1 MVVARNTPHNWIGT
15 GVDIQQRHRI
25 KAEAELAH
33 GLSTRDERRPGRLRQ
48 VEAVGKG
55 QRREEEEEGSC
66 GRRRD
71 EKKEEKSSGRHRR
84 ETSREGKGVVVV
96 VGRRR
101 RERRAVVVAGE
112 ALPEG
117 MKHGDTT
124 PRPRRGPGRPRKQ
137 PIESVEVEPEEHEA
151 DSVGDPAGVE
161 VDSSRQTPQTSMRN
175 PGVQTQAV
183 SPRLPPVIPTP
194 VATPWVRDRA
204 RIPLLARSVKDRFT
218 LFHGV
223 PDPTVARSWLGNVE
237 DTFEYMSC
245 TEEEKAELAAYHL
258 RDQAVTWWKM
268 QKTLV
273 GDQSITWTLFREAFE
288 RQYFPAP
295 YRMARRQE
303 FLHLKQGDRSVME
316 YDAEFNRL
324 AEYCPHLVAQE
335 SDRLD
340 QFTQGLAVYIR
351 IRMSGF
357 TPSTYREAL
366 DRALMIEMT
375 QQQISL
381 EKGKDKQN
389 AQGTTSTQKQQNQ
402 GQKKR
407 KKWQGS
413 RATSGES
420 HRSSKTG
427 RSSVGSS
434 RPPQKDYSGE
444 LRCFRCGA
452 EGHAKPNCPLSQ
464 DICYYCKLPGHVS
477 RDCTLKA
484 QLQAAKV
491 TPQESHNT
499 QTRRPKGPQKTQSTP
514 HQQSIPPSRAQV
526 YHIQS
531 QQYPAVPVPMAM
543 QYSSAVPSHQMHPT
557 PQYFPTP
564 PSSCPVI
571 QSQQLAT
578 TPSAQFQ
585 TGAEM
590 PPAGTEA
597 GRVYAITRGEAQRA
611 EGSVFR
617 GMITVYTFPVELLID
632 TGSSH
637 SFISR
642 IFLSKICRLPVHR
655 THTLVVSLPS
665 GEILNISQ
673 EIRDCPLGFEGQTL
687 TVDLQVLDMLD
698 FDIIL
703 GMDWLA
709 RYYATV
715 DCSARVVTFRP
726 PGLPSW
732 VFMGTKDEGISII
745 SAMQAQRLL
754 SQGCQ
759 GYLLSMIKT
768 DQDYTPPLS
777 DIPIVREYPD
787 VFPEELPG
795 LPPKRQ
801 VEFTVELI
809 PGTAPVSKAPYR
821 MAPKE
826 LEELKVQLQELLDR
840 GFIRPSVSPWG
851 APVLFVKKKD
861 GSMRLCIDYRQL
873 NAFVI
878 VFIDDI
884 LIYSRS
890 EEEHGR
896 HLCIVLETL
905 RRECLYAKFS
915 KCAFWLSSVGFLGH
929 IVSSS
934 GISVDPQKIEAV
946 TSWEQPKSVQ
956 EIRSFLGLAGYY
968 RRFVEGF
975 SSIALPLTQLTR
987 KGVKF
992 CWTESCETSF
1002 QELKRRLISAPI
1014 LVLPSGDDGF
1024 ILYTDASVQ
1033 GLGAVLMQ
1041 HGRVVS
1047 YASRQLKEH
1056 EKNYPVHDLELAA
1069 IIYALKIWRHHLYGI
1084 TFEIFTDHKR
1094 KANVVAD
1101 ALSRKSRG
1109 VLACHRVMVTELVQQ
1124 FSELGLVEQGQTER
1138 GILLSMVAQSPIVER
1153 IKEAQATDQHL
1164 QFLCS
1169 RITSGQ
1175 QTGFSR
1181 DGKGILYF
1189 RGRLCVPELPSLKED
1204 LLQEAHRSRFAI
1216 HPGGTRMYRD
1226 LRRPY
1231 WWAGMKKDIA
1241 DFVARCLVCQQVKA
1255 EHQRPAGLLQ
1265 KIQIPEWKWE
1275 HVTMDFVVGLPRTRR
1290 THDTIWIEIRD
1301 LLRDSGRVTAGYGYR
1316 VTIQYRFPPP
1326 DRRYHSAIQMAPYEA
1341 LYGRACRSPT
1351 LWVEVGESQILGPQS
1366 LQRDAEMV
1374 RTIRRRLSEA
1384 QDRQKSY
1391 ADRRRRPLEFA
1402 VGDHVFL
1409 RISPTKGVKRT
1420 LIDDELRDVVVLLIS
1435 GYIEAGCIP

>member
-1 MVVARNTPHNWIGT
+1 
-15 GVDIQQRHRI
+15 
-25 KAEAELAH
+25 
-33 GLSTRDERRPGRLRQ
+33 
-48 VEAVGKG
+48 
-55 QRREEEEEGSC
+55 
-66 GRRRD
+66 
-71 EKKEEKSSGRHRR
+71 
-84 ETSREGKGVVVV
+84 
-96 VGRRR
+96 
-101 RERRAVVVAGE
+101 
-112 ALPEG
+112 
-117 MKHGDTT
+117 MKRGDTT

-151 DSVGDPAGVE
+151 DSVGDPAGIE

-183 SPRLPPVIPTP
+183 SPRFPPVIPTP

-237 DTFEYMSC
+237 DTFEYLSC

-402 GQKKR
+402 GQKKW

-585 TGAEM
+585 TGTEM

-597 GRVYAITRGEAQRA
+597 GRVYAITREEAQRA

-617 GMITVYTFPVELLID
+617 GMITVYTFPAELLID

-768 DQDYTPPLS
+768 DQDHTPPLS

-809 PGTAPVSKAPYR
+809 PGTVPVSKAPYR

-873 NAFVI
+873 NAVTI
-878 VFIDDI
+878 KNKYP
-884 LIYSRS
+884 LPR
-890 EEEHGR
+890 
-896 HLCIVLETL
+896 
-905 RRECLYAKFS
+905 
-915 KCAFWLSSVGFLGH
+915 
-929 IVSSS
+929 
-934 GISVDPQKIEAV
+934 IEDL
-946 TSWEQPKSVQ
+946 
-956 EIRSFLGLAGYY
+956 F
-968 RRFVEGF
+968 
-975 SSIALPLTQLTR
+975 
-987 KGVKF
+987 
-992 CWTESCETSF
+992 
-1002 QELKRRLISAPI
+1002 
-1014 LVLPSGDDGF
+1014 D
-1024 ILYTDASVQ
+1024 
-1033 GLGAVLMQ
+1033 
-1041 HGRVVS
+1041 
-1047 YASRQLKEH
+1047 QLK
-1056 EKNYPVHDLELAA
+1056 NT
-1069 IIYALKIWRHHLYGI
+1069 W
-1084 TFEIFTDHKR
+1084 
-1094 KANVVAD
+1094 
-1101 ALSRKSRG
+1101 
-1109 VLACHRVMVTELVQQ
+1109 
-1124 FSELGLVEQGQTER
+1124 
-1138 GILLSMVAQSPIVER
+1138 
-1153 IKEAQATDQHL
+1153 
-1164 QFLCS
+1164 
-1169 RITSGQ
+1169 
-1175 QTGFSR
+1175 
-1181 DGKGILYF
+1181 YF
-1189 RGRLCVPELPSLKED
+1189 WNS
-1204 LLQEAHRSRFAI
+1204 
-1216 HPGGTRMYRD
+1216 
-1226 LRRPY
+1226 
-1231 WWAGMKKDIA
+1231 
-1241 DFVARCLVCQQVKA
+1241 
-1255 EHQRPAGLLQ
+1255 
-1265 KIQIPEWKWE
+1265 
-1275 HVTMDFVVGLPRTRR
+1275 
-1290 THDTIWIEIRD
+1290 WI
-1301 LLRDSGRVTAGYGYR
+1301 S
-1316 VTIQYRFPPP
+1316 
-1326 DRRYHSAIQMAPYEA
+1326 S
-1341 LYGRACRSPT
+1341 
-1351 LWVEVGESQILGPQS
+1351 
-1366 LQRDAEMV
+1366 
-1374 RTIRRRLSEA
+1374 
-1384 QDRQKSY
+1384 
-1391 ADRRRRPLEFA
+1391 
-1402 VGDHVFL
+1402 
-1409 RISPTKGVKRT
+1409 
-1420 LIDDELRDVVVLLIS
+1420 
-1435 GYIEAGCIP
+1435 

>member
-1 MVVARNTPHNWIGT
+1 
-15 GVDIQQRHRI
+15 
-25 KAEAELAH
+25 
-33 GLSTRDERRPGRLRQ
+33 
-48 VEAVGKG
+48 
-55 QRREEEEEGSC
+55 
-66 GRRRD
+66 
-71 EKKEEKSSGRHRR
+71 
-84 ETSREGKGVVVV
+84 
-96 VGRRR
+96 
-101 RERRAVVVAGE
+101 
-112 ALPEG
+112 
-117 MKHGDTT
+117 MKRGDTT

-151 DSVGDPAGVE
+151 DSVRDPVGVE
-161 VDSSRQTPQTSMRN
+161 VDSSRQTPQASIRD
-175 PGVQTQAV
+175 PGFQPQWVPPT
-183 SPRLPPVIPTP
+183 LPPVAPTP
-194 VATPWVRDRA
+194 AATSWTRDRA

-218 LFHGV
+218 FFHGV
-223 PDPTVARSWLGNVE
+223 PDPSIARSWLGNVE
-237 DTFEYMSC
+237 DTFEYLSC
-245 TEEEKAELAAYHL
+245 TEEEKVELAAYHL

-268 QKTLV
+268 QKTLF

-316 YDAEFNRL
+316 YDAEFNQL

-357 TPSTYREAL
+357 APSTYREAL

-381 EKGKDKQN
+381 EKGKDKQK
-389 AQGTTSTQKQQNQ
+389 AQGTPPNQKQRNQ

-413 RATSGES
+413 QATSGES
-420 HRSSKTG
+420 YRSSKTG
-427 RSSVGSS
+427 RSSAGSS
-434 RPPQKDYSGE
+434 RPPQKDSSGG
-444 LRCFRCGA
+444 LRCFRCGV
-452 EGHAKPNCPLSQ
+452 EGHAKPDCPLSQ

-491 TPQESHNT
+491 TTQGSHNT

-514 HQQSIPPSRAQV
+514 HQQSIPPSQA
-526 YHIQS
+526 
-531 QQYPAVPVPMAM
+531 
-543 QYSSAVPSHQMHPT
+543 
-557 PQYFPTP
+557 
-564 PSSCPVI
+564 
-571 QSQQLAT
+571 
-578 TPSAQFQ
+578 
-585 TGAEM
+585 
-590 PPAGTEA
+590 
-597 GRVYAITRGEAQRA
+597 
-611 EGSVFR
+611 
-617 GMITVYTFPVELLID
+617 
-632 TGSSH
+632 
-637 SFISR
+637 
-642 IFLSKICRLPVHR
+642 
-655 THTLVVSLPS
+655 
-665 GEILNISQ
+665 
-673 EIRDCPLGFEGQTL
+673 
-687 TVDLQVLDMLD
+687 QVLDMLE

-709 RYYATV
+709 KYYATV

-732 VFMGTKDEGISII
+732 VFIGTKDEGISII

-768 DQDYTPPLS
+768 DQDHTPQLS

-801 VEFTVELI
+801 VEFTIELI

-826 LEELKVQLQELLDR
+826 LEELKIQLQELLDR

-861 GSMRLCIDYRQL
+861 G
-873 NAFVI
+873 
-878 VFIDDI
+878 
-884 LIYSRS
+884 
-890 EEEHGR
+890 
-896 HLCIVLETL
+896 
-905 RRECLYAKFS
+905 
-915 KCAFWLSSVGFLGH
+915 FLGH
-929 IVSSS
+929 VVSSS
-934 GISVDPQKIEAV
+934 GISMDPQKIEAV

-975 SSIALPLTQLTR
+975 SSIALSLTQLTR

-1002 QELKRRLISAPI
+1002 QELKRRLVSAPI

-1024 ILYTDASVQ
+1024 VLYTNASLQ

-1047 YASRQLKEH
+1047 YAS
-1056 EKNYPVHDLELAA
+1056 
-1069 IIYALKIWRHHLYGI
+1069 
-1084 TFEIFTDHKR
+1084 R

-1109 VLACHRVMVTELVQQ
+1109 VLACHRVMVTELVQK

-1153 IKEAQATDQHL
+1153 IKEAQAIDQHL

-1169 RITSGQ
+1169 RIIPEQ
-1175 QTGFSR
+1175 QTGFSC
-1181 DGKGILYF
+1181 DGNGILYF
-1189 RGRLCVPELPSLKED
+1189 RGRLCVPELPSLRED

-1226 LRRPY
+1226 LRRSY

-1241 DFVARCLVCQQVKA
+1241 DSL
-1255 EHQRPAGLLQ
+1255 
-1265 KIQIPEWKWE
+1265 
-1275 HVTMDFVVGLPRTRR
+1275 
-1290 THDTIWIEIRD
+1290 HD
-1301 LLRDSGRVTAGYGYR
+1301 
-1316 VTIQYRFPPP
+1316 
-1326 DRRYHSAIQMAPYEA
+1326 A
-1341 LYGRACRSPT
+1341 LYVS
-1351 LWVEVGESQILGPQS
+1351 
-1366 LQRDAEMV
+1366 
-1374 RTIRRRLSEA
+1374 
-1384 QDRQKSY
+1384 K
-1391 ADRRRRPLEFA
+1391 
-1402 VGDHVFL
+1402 
-1409 RISPTKGVKRT
+1409 
-1420 LIDDELRDVVVLLIS
+1420 
-1435 GYIEAGCIP
+1435 